1 MAANS
6 LRSELGTLPLFAFGF
21 GSIVGVAWVVLMGQL
36 LAQAGLAGVLL
47 GLTCGALM
55 MLLVGVC
62 YARVGTRFPLAG
74 GEVAYARQLYGETTA
89 NVVGWFLLLTCILVC
104 CFEMVSVGWITT
116 QLWPALAGQPLYS
129 ALGNAIYPGTVLVS
143 VAVQVLIVGAN
154 YLGTKRAGRLQSC
167 TTGAKILLSVCFVLA
182 GLRVARPQFS
192 HPWFVSDGTGAILPG
207 IISVVT
213 IAPFWFSGF
222 NAIAQT
228 LGERARNLSS
238 AKAAGMIVVSLLA
251 AWAFYCLVLI
261 SMALTMPRE
270 QLLSYP
276 LPTAGAFQVA
286 FGSPQV
292 GNVVLL
298 AGLLGLIS
306 TWNAL
311 FFSATRIL
319 FALAENGLVSARFGT
334 LHPRF
339 ATPTFAIL
347 LVGILIPL
355 GALLGKGVIGP
366 LLSAFSMVMA
376 GIYAVVCYGVII
388 LRRQNAAQPRLSTAD
403 TVPYLALVACVVI
416 AGFAALEPLRA
427 WGGGRLP
434 LEWVMLLA
442 WTLCGVWLIR
452 RLHHRQRRD
461 ESNRKQRACGT

>member
-1 MAANS
+1 
-6 LRSELGTLPLFAFGF
+6 
-21 GSIVGVAWVVLMGQL
+21 
-36 LAQAGLAGVLL
+36 
-47 GLTCGALM
+47 
-55 MLLVGVC
+55 
-62 YARVGTRFPLAG
+62 
-74 GEVAYARQLYGETTA
+74 
-89 NVVGWFLLLTCILVC
+89 
-104 CFEMVSVGWITT
+104 
-116 QLWPALAGQPLYS
+116 
-129 ALGNAIYPGTVLVS
+129 

-192 HPWFVSDGTGAILPG
+192 HPWYVSDGTGAILPG

-261 SMALTMPRE
+261 AMTLTMPRE